1 MKKTISFILC
11 LSLAAATVMP
21 AYALEQV
28 TAETNPPATD
38 APETDSTKITK
49 GDITADGI
57 VDVTDL
63 TELSLALIG
72 DRELSDEQMKAA
84 DVDDTG
90 EVNLADLAK
99 IRQFL
104 SKKIPSLENIPEND
118 PSKMPYDFFITSGSS
133 SEYRELKEALEL
145 DSEEFSKYLI
155 KTNNGIRTKK
165 QAEEFISAVDKVSL
179 LGNIK
184 GNIYAIIYDKGISA
198 VTQKEY
204 EKIMT
209 GKSNRATVFRTRD
222 LNGAT

>member
-21 AYALEQV
+21 AYALEQD

-104 SKKIPSLENIPEND
+104 
-118 PSKMPYDFFITSGSS
+118 
-133 SEYRELKEALEL
+133 
-145 DSEEFSKYLI
+145 
-155 KTNNGIRTKK
+155 
-165 QAEEFISAVDKVSL
+165 
-179 LGNIK
+179 
-184 GNIYAIIYDKGISA
+184 
-198 VTQKEY
+198 
-204 EKIMT
+204 
-209 GKSNRATVFRTRD
+209 
-222 LNGAT
+222 